1 MILPIELCNC
11 TSDHK
16 IEVSTSQQPHPSV
29 ISYHVSPPYLLTIL
43 TFDIIESLWLLLNHI
58 HGIPCSRLV
67 VNSVWLFETS
77 LTSACQAPVSMEFSR
92 QELWSGLP
100 FSTPGHGIIQV
111 VPVSSLPYDILQFL
125 QLFAFVWSL

>member
-11 TSDHK
+11 TSDHG

-29 ISYHVSPPYLLTIL
+29 ISYHVSPPYLLSIL
-43 TFDIIESLWLLLNHI
+43 TFDIIESLWLLLNLI
-58 HGIPCSRLV
+58 HGIPCSCLV
-67 VNSVWLFETS
+67 VRVWLFATL

-92 QELWSGLP
+92 QEYWSGFP

-111 VPVSSLPYDILQFL
+111 VPVSSLPYDILQFF